1 MNIQARQL
9 DKIMPKLPYVQ
20 IKGAKIDKL
29 LSNKLQVR
37 PKFEEP
43 LLLIGGDFYNHLA
56 VKPVQQLAN
65 GFWISES
72 KLGDIL
78 SGEGKV
84 NLSTKELANTAST
97 TSVEKIVEFSPNF
110 GNKLQPDDDE
120 LNFMVEQHNKLE
132 TIGLGDANDRDD
144 NAKWI
149 QNFEQNL
156 NFNGERY
163 EVRLSWKEEVTSL
176 PDNYYLALGRL
187 KSNFKKLREK
197 PCLLKQYHEIIN
209 DQLEKG
215 MIERVESSS
224 NYWKLKGAKERDEL
238 NGVLHYLPHH
248 FVERQDKQF
257 TKIRVVF
264 DASSKLRKEFPSLN
278 ECLNKGP
285 NLYNDLAGILLRAR
299 LKPVL
304 VTCDVEKA
312 FLQIS
317 IHPDDRDALRFLW
330 YEKPEDVNSPIVEYR
345 FSRVTFGVICSP
357 AHLSIVLKHHFAKY
371 QQQQIRLMEKDT
383 YVDNIVLGID
393 QDKTIGQTYRLLKT
407 VFQDAGMNVREFVS
421 NDWSEIEK
429 LPEADRG
436 KKEETKLLGVGWDLE
451 FDKLTVKLAQFPKEG
466 KITRRTILS
475 QIAKSFDPLG
485 IVSPIILKG
494 KLLRQSVEQNGKLKW
509 DTIVDQNLASAW
521 MKLMKS
527 WDAKTLSFSR
537 RYFDATEVHNYELH
551 GFSDASEMG
560 LGCAIYLRASTNE
573 GAQTQLAF
581 AKSLVVPT
589 QLSKASRTIP
599 SLELHA
605 AKICCNNLLF
615 VKRELEKAIKIDSV
629 HFWTDS
635 TELSHVD
642 GKFNPAD
649 YASRGCLP
657 EELME
662 NECWFFGPNWLCKDK
677 TKWPKSIKEYDP
689 MTPNENNPQDPFI
702 EMSLVTKTSATEQIE
717 SLLNYEQ
724 FSQFRKCRNTL
735 AYVLRAVQKLK
746 ASVNTNINSAVKPK
760 TEVKSSIKQMTP
772 LTVDEIER
780 AETHLWKEAQ
790 KSYPPSNETILNL
803 NLFQKDGIWR
813 AKGRMQ
819 NSGMDQFAIH
829 PIYLNKNCPI
839 VDLIIMDIHRERKH
853 TGMENM
859 VASLRSKFWI
869 PSVRSK
875 VNSVLRIN
883 PNTRCWICARFH
895 AKAYEYPE
903 APPLPSYR
911 RFVRRWKI
919 PQRVVSDNGTNFVL
933 GNKALTEIV
942 QQSIKEK
949 ENWLRILKDEEVQN
963 FSNQQKIEWIF
974 ISPFAP
980 WRGGQ
985 YEQMNNDFDAVS
997 VDCEEMEQ
1005 ALENENKEEESKEE
1019 RKGNLQFPVEERR
1032 PWGGVAEKR
1041 VVINAHRIRRGQRIL
1056 VHSLRDIAW
1065 WHRLPEVVT
1074 INDVCQMIVVRTTE
1088 WAEHI
1093 LPFLSFLGRWAKP
1106 AVWIGQPIHVD
1117 GVAWLEPAQT
1127 VELDINR
1134 LVFMGAP
1141 RIVQRGGSALY
1152 KKRYQS
1158 DDHSSGAKR
1167 FRPVEDP
1174 PSHSKWAQALRSIRP
1189 VEDQPSHSG
1198 WTQAVR
1204 PIRPVEDLQQHQSS
1218 SSSHHHHQQPFP
1230 AKAVYNFWELALIP
1244 PIPPFIDDRAP
1255 FCRRVRVE
1263 KGGELLGFFNQQFYF
1278 SNFNEVYEFII
1289 HGRTYRCVEQYYCAQ
1304 KTLFLKRFDAADAIM
1319 LGTNKY
1325 GKRISPFEM
1334 KKIAS
1339 MDGEDEVTIRD
1350 WSELKVGIMKDAL
1363 KAKFSVHELRNVL
1376 LSTGSAIICEL
1387 SPDKFW
1393 GVGCRPGLVYDRWPT
1408 ADLNQWHGTNVLGRL
1423 MMELRKDLMDAA
1435 AESTPKGTTQAVQP
1449 IYGWSKNGEENV
1461 QNIPVEEDLFDLKS
1475 FENLEITITDEA
1487 EKGHKP
1493 KNSTNA
1499 NLISELLMSH
1509 ANEVSETEE
1518 IKKEKFAL
1526 SERIN
1531 QWLKYAGINCQV
1543 LVFGSSLCQ
1552 LARHGSDLDLFVYKF
1567 DQTSIRLGDELAKV
1581 RKILRQ
1587 KYPRTEMELRARGN
1601 TPVLKIKLEF
1611 HVDLTIGRSEK
1622 LNGVYN
1628 SVWLATLV
1636 RLNDL
1641 FRSVCLLI
1649 KEWGTDINRPE
1660 FGSFNS
1666 LSLVIMVQC
1675 YFAEQKLLP
1684 SLFRL
1689 YPDIYKEDKI
1699 VRFYDAEFHQELAED
1714 AKTKCPQ
1721 STPSLIEVLT
1731 DFFLWLDDIDFA
1743 RTKLSAKSGR
1753 IDRTEGNGLQSVI
1766 IEEPF
1771 DAKSNCSRSLTNK
1784 EFQNFKSLLRRTNTS
1799 LKVKDWY
1806 SVKRLFRLKSI
1817 NDAAWSMTDESE
1829 DDSFDKIAVEQINES
1844 MKRFAGIKRLV
1855 VSQQGFA
1862 IEEREFVKFNR
1873 QLDRTRRDVN
1883 FGEPLDGEVRTSQLD
1898 AQLTAR
1904 SMFADKE
1911 MRKILQAYFKLI
1923 CDSIFGSVLGTDL
1936 THLNPNFLIRQLSDN
1951 QQIEAEWISQN
1962 ILKIWP
1968 CSPVYEYEFTKTKN
1982 KCYEKI
1988 PIKEVV
1994 GDSDSEFDE
2003 KAVMPRKQKRQSAD
2017 AIAICAPSLSV
2028 PPICISPLYIHRFIS
2043 APPCLANHRLISPH
2057 SLSTAHHSHHLRL
2070 APPREQCH

>member
-1 MNIQARQL
+1 
-9 DKIMPKLPYVQ
+9 
-20 IKGAKIDKL
+20 
-29 LSNKLQVR
+29 
-37 PKFEEP
+37 
-43 LLLIGGDFYNHLA
+43 
-56 VKPVQQLAN
+56 
-65 GFWISES
+65 
-72 KLGDIL
+72 
-78 SGEGKV
+78 
-84 NLSTKELANTAST
+84 
-97 TSVEKIVEFSPNF
+97 
-110 GNKLQPDDDE
+110 
-120 LNFMVEQHNKLE
+120 
-132 TIGLGDANDRDD
+132 
-144 NAKWI
+144 
-149 QNFEQNL
+149 
-156 NFNGERY
+156 
-163 EVRLSWKEEVTSL
+163 
-176 PDNYYLALGRL
+176 
-187 KSNFKKLREK
+187 
-197 PCLLKQYHEIIN
+197 
-209 DQLEKG
+209 
-215 MIERVESSS
+215 
-224 NYWKLKGAKERDEL
+224 
-238 NGVLHYLPHH
+238 
-248 FVERQDKQF
+248 
-257 TKIRVVF
+257 
-264 DASSKLRKEFPSLN
+264 
-278 ECLNKGP
+278 
-285 NLYNDLAGILLRAR
+285 
-299 LKPVL
+299 
-304 VTCDVEKA
+304 
-312 FLQIS
+312 
-317 IHPDDRDALRFLW
+317 
-330 YEKPEDVNSPIVEYR
+330 
-345 FSRVTFGVICSP
+345 
-357 AHLSIVLKHHFAKY
+357 
-371 QQQQIRLMEKDT
+371 
-383 YVDNIVLGID
+383 
-393 QDKTIGQTYRLLKT
+393 
-407 VFQDAGMNVREFVS
+407 
-421 NDWSEIEK
+421 
-429 LPEADRG
+429 
-436 KKEETKLLGVGWDLE
+436 
-451 FDKLTVKLAQFPKEG
+451 
-466 KITRRTILS
+466 
-475 QIAKSFDPLG
+475 
-485 IVSPIILKG
+485 
-494 KLLRQSVEQNGKLKW
+494 
-509 DTIVDQNLASAW
+509 
-521 MKLMKS
+521 
-527 WDAKTLSFSR
+527 
-537 RYFDATEVHNYELH
+537 
-551 GFSDASEMG
+551 
-560 LGCAIYLRASTNE
+560 
-573 GAQTQLAF
+573 
-581 AKSLVVPT
+581 
-589 QLSKASRTIP
+589 
-599 SLELHA
+599 
-605 AKICCNNLLF
+605 
-615 VKRELEKAIKIDSV
+615 
-629 HFWTDS
+629 
-635 TELSHVD
+635 
-642 GKFNPAD
+642 
-649 YASRGCLP
+649 
-657 EELME
+657 
-662 NECWFFGPNWLCKDK
+662 
-677 TKWPKSIKEYDP
+677 
-689 MTPNENNPQDPFI
+689 
-702 EMSLVTKTSATEQIE
+702 
-717 SLLNYEQ
+717 
-724 FSQFRKCRNTL
+724 
-735 AYVLRAVQKLK
+735 
-746 ASVNTNINSAVKPK
+746 
-760 TEVKSSIKQMTP
+760 
-772 LTVDEIER
+772 
-780 AETHLWKEAQ
+780 
-790 KSYPPSNETILNL
+790 
-803 NLFQKDGIWR
+803 
-813 AKGRMQ
+813 
-819 NSGMDQFAIH
+819 
-829 PIYLNKNCPI
+829 
-839 VDLIIMDIHRERKH
+839 
-853 TGMENM
+853 
-859 VASLRSKFWI
+859 
-869 PSVRSK
+869 
-875 VNSVLRIN
+875 
-883 PNTRCWICARFH
+883 
-895 AKAYEYPE
+895 
-903 APPLPSYR
+903 
-911 RFVRRWKI
+911 
-919 PQRVVSDNGTNFVL
+919 
-933 GNKALTEIV
+933 
-942 QQSIKEK
+942 
-949 ENWLRILKDEEVQN
+949 
-963 FSNQQKIEWIF
+963 
-974 ISPFAP
+974 
-980 WRGGQ
+980 
-985 YEQMNNDFDAVS
+985 MNNDFDAVS

-1041 VVINAHRIRRGQRIL
+1041 VVINAPIAFVGDNEVEPIGRNFPRQRSPCPSSCPLIQGHCL
-1056 VHSLRDIAW
+1056 VAS
-1065 WHRLPEVVT
+1065 VY
-1074 INDVCQMIVVRTTE
+1074 Q
-1088 WAEHI
+1088 
-1093 LPFLSFLGRWAKP
+1093 RWAKP

-1134 LVFMGAP
+1134 LVFMGAS

-1174 PSHSKWAQALRSIRP
+1174 PSHSKWAQAFRSIRP

-1408 ADLNQWHGTNVLGRL
+1408 ADLNQWHGTNVLRRL

-1435 AESTPKGTTQAVQP
+1435 VESTPKGTTQAVQP

-1461 QNIPVEEDLFDLKS
+1461 KNIPVEEDLFDLKS

-1499 NLISELLMSH
+1499 NVISELLMSH

-1518 IKKEKFAL
+1518 IKKEKFAFFWFFIMPIGTTWIGL
-1526 SERIN
+1526 GPFRLQI
-1531 QWLKYAGINCQV
+1531 
-1543 LVFGSSLCQ
+1543 
-1552 LARHGSDLDLFVYKF
+1552 
-1567 DQTSIRLGDELAKV
+1567 DQTSIRLGDELGKV

-1636 RLNDL
+1636 RLND
-1641 FRSVCLLI
+1641 
-1649 KEWGTDINRPE
+1649 
-1660 FGSFNS
+1660 
-1666 LSLVIMVQC
+1666 
-1675 YFAEQKLLP
+1675 
-1684 SLFRL
+1684 LFRL

-1844 MKRFAGIKRLV
+1844 MKKFAGIKRLV

-1988 PIKEVV
+1988 PIKEAV